1 MAESR
6 QYRLFKASRD
16 IRAKIAIE
24 IRLHD
29 RDIITAEHALG
40 RIAKLMRSLEYV
52 SFSLSML
59 HFRP

>member
-6 QYRLFKASRD
+6 QYRLSKASRD
-16 IRAKIAIE
+16 IRAKIAVV
-24 IRLHD
+24 IRLHE
-29 RDIITAEHALG
+29 RNVVTAEHALG
-40 RIAKLMRSLEYV
+40 CITKLMRSLEYV